1 MMFSNNV
8 KALQFGLAQGGG
20 QTLIFTIVSREK
32 ENVFIEQITVRP
44 AKSSLANLRSTH
56 LIQLMKR

>member
-8 KALQFGLAQGGG
+8 KALQFGLAQGDD
-20 QTLIFTIVSREK
+20 QTLIFTIFSREK